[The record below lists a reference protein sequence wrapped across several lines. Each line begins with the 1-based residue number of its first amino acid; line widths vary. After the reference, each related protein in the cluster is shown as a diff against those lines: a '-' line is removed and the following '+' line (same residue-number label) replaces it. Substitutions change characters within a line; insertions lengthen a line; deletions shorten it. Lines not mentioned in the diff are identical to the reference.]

1 MNTKSALIVSP
12 LPLKPV
18 KSGMQ
23 NTIFLLYKYLKG
35 NKYKIFF
42 HQLKTNSKIDPILNL
57 KKDKNL
63 INQINKKIGVY
74 KIDFIFINTS
84 KILFQYKSFLL
95 NKNRCFKTILV
106 CHDLYYFRKKYFDK
120 IKIKDKTKL
129 KFIDEINILK
139 QVDYITDFSNQEF
152 RFLKKQKILKSKII
166 KTITPTVK
174 FKKVEIKKN
183 KKYDILYIS
192 SNWYQNYLSLNF
204 FFREIGIKK
213 KKFKILILGKLSMK
227 TSKNIKIRPYSTKM
241 FNKCKIGIAIMK
253 DSTGRQT
260 KIFEM
265 LSAGLPIFTNI
276 DLSEF
281 GLKNNV
287 HYKLFD
293 KKKDLIKQLDLF
305 ISNDELKKKIS
316 RNAFKWSKKNT
327 FYKKAF
333 ERLNNQILMK
343 N

>member
-106 CHDLYYFRKKYFDK
+106 CHDLYYFRK
-120 IKIKDKTKL
+120 
-129 KFIDEINILK
+129 
-139 QVDYITDFSNQEF
+139 
-152 RFLKKQKILKSKII
+152 
-166 KTITPTVK
+166 
-174 FKKVEIKKN
+174 
-183 KKYDILYIS
+183 
-192 SNWYQNYLSLNF
+192 
-204 FFREIGIKK
+204 
-213 KKFKILILGKLSMK
+213 
-227 TSKNIKIRPYSTKM
+227 
-241 FNKCKIGIAIMK
+241 
-253 DSTGRQT
+253 
-260 KIFEM
+260 
-265 LSAGLPIFTNI
+265 
-276 DLSEF
+276 
-281 GLKNNV
+281 
-287 HYKLFD
+287 
-293 KKKDLIKQLDLF
+293 
-305 ISNDELKKKIS
+305 ISN
-316 RNAFKWSKKNT
+316 
-327 FYKKAF
+327 
-333 ERLNNQILMK
+333 
-343 N
+343 

>member
-1 MNTKSALIVSP
+1 MNTKLALIISP

-23 NTIFLLYKYLKG
+23 NTIFLLYKYLIEK
-35 NKYKIFF
+35 KYKVFF
-42 HQLKTNSKIDPILNL
+42 YQIKTNNIIDPILNL

-63 INQINKKIGVY
+63 INKISKKININ

-106 CHDLYYFRKKYFDK
+106 CHDLYYFRKKYFDQ
-120 IKIKDKTKL
+120 IKAKDKTKIKL
-129 KFIDEINILK
+129 IDEINILK
-139 QVDYITDFSNQEF
+139 QVDYITDFSNQELRFF
-152 RFLKKQKILKSKII
+152 RKYKITKNKIV
-166 KTITPTVK
+166 KTNTPTVK
-174 FKKVEIKKN
+174 FKKVEIEKN
-183 KKYDILYIS
+183 KKYDMLYIS
-192 SNWYQNYLSLNF
+192 SNWHQNHLSLKNF
-204 FFREIGIKK
+204 FTKIEIKK
-213 KKFKILILGKLSMK
+213 KEFKILILGDLSMK
-227 TSKNIKIRPYSTKM
+227 TKKNIKIRAYSIKM
-241 FNKCKIGIAIMK
+241 FNKCKIGVAIMK
-253 DSTGRQT
+253 NSTGRQT

-276 DLSEF
+276 NLSKF
-281 GLKNNV
+281 GLKNNI
-287 HYKLFD
+287 HYKFFD
-293 KKKDLIKQLDLF
+293 KKKDLVKQLNLF
-305 ISNDELKKKIS
+305 ISNDYLRKKIS

-333 ERLNNQILMK
+333 ERLNNQILIK